1 MSAMPADRD
10 LVVLRDIRRGYGTG
24 PGRAEVLQGVSGS
37 VARGEMVAL
46 TGGSGSGKTTLVN
59 ILGLLDVP
67 SAGGYVLD
75 GVETAC
81 LSPGRRAR
89 LRRDRI
95 GFLFQNFELLT
106 GLSAV
111 ENVALPLLYRG
122 AGRAEAEA
130 QAAALLDSVGLAGHG
145 AKTPLQLSGGQQQRV
160 ALARAVASR
169 PALLLA
175 DEPTGNL
182 DIDTAK
188 AIIALL
194 RAHCIAGQSAAIVV
208 THDPMVAAACDRW
221 LVLQQGRL
229 VERQAGAA

>member
-1 MSAMPADRD
+1 MTA
-10 LVVLRDIRRGYGTG
+10 LVELRDIRRAYDTG
-24 PGRAEVLQGVSGS
+24 GMRAEVLQGLSGR

-67 SAGGYVLD
+67 TAGSYVLD
-75 GVETAC
+75 GVATEG

-89 LRRDRI
+89 LRRERI

-106 GLSAV
+106 GLTAT

-122 AGRAEAEA
+122 ASQARATAEAL
-130 QAAALLDSVGLAGHG
+130 ALLDGVGLAGHG
-145 AKTPLQLSGGQQQRV
+145 GKTPLQLSGGQQQRV
-160 ALARAVASR
+160 ALARAVATR

-182 DIDTAK
+182 DVDTAK
-188 AIIALL
+188 AIITLL
-194 RAHCIAGQSAAIVV
+194 RAHCVSGRSAAIVV

-221 LVLQQGRL
+221 LVLQGGRL
-229 VERQAGAA
+229 VEREAGAA